1 MATGGG
7 HEKIAQRVLRLT
19 DVAQEPTDFLMPISG
34 YEKMPLVSLEEAV
47 EPLVPMLPAV
57 KSYSY
62 AAKKKCKKPADNLT
76 PDESA
81 SIMLYSMGWEPL
93 DECLYFALN
102 ATLRS
107 TNRAKLKPWFLFLRL
122 FLTALF
128 RLPPIPHLTVFRGV
142 KLDLSEQFERGETIV
157 WWGFSSC
164 TTSIEVLQS
173 EEFLGKTD
181 ARTMFT
187 IHCHSARDIRK
198 HSFYPSEDEV
208 LLLAATEFKVKDV
221 LDQGHGL
228 YNIQLQEIQSGEPLL
243 IPLPVAAGS
252 TNLPVDQF
260 KSLKVSNDATATS
273 FKTSHSTATTPKLKL
288 KKLEDAPVI
297 TSTKAGIYCFRKRRN

>member
-1 MATGGG
+1 MATSGE
-7 HEKIAQRVLRLT
+7 HEKLSQRVLRLT

-47 EPLVPMLPAV
+47 EPLVSMLPAV
-57 KSYSY
+57 KIYAY

-102 ATLRS
+102 SALRS

-128 RLPPIPHLTVFRGV
+128 RLAPIPHLTVFRGV
-142 KLDLSEQFERGETIV
+142 KLDLSRQFEKGETIV

-173 EEFLGKTD
+173 EEFLGKTG

-208 LLLAATEFKVKDV
+208 LLLAATELKVKGV

-228 YNIQLQEIQSGEPLL
+228 YNSQLTEIHEGEPLL
-243 IPLPVAAGS
+243 MPLSVAAGS
-252 TNLPVDQF
+252 TDSPVDQF
-260 KSLKVSNDATATS
+260 KSLKVSNDAKSSS
-273 FKTSHSTATTPKLKL
+273 FKTSHSTTNTSKLNS
-288 KKLEDAPVI
+288 KKPDNAPAI
-297 TSTKAGIYCFRKRRN
+297 TSTIA